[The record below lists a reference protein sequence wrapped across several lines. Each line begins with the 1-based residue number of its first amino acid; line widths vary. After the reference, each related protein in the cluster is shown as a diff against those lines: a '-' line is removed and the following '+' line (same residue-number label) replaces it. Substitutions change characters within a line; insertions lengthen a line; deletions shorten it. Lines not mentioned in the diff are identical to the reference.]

1 MTGNGRPADTERF
14 PQGLILVVEDDPAGI
29 RLYRKILANY
39 PEAVFFGDGSEAARF
54 IETAG
59 LISLAFVDFILPGES
74 GLELVAELNRR
85 FPQAEVFMITGLDDI
100 QTAVKAVKAGAA
112 NYLLKPFRVSEM
124 RTIVER
130 NRRREQMRLE
140 NLDLQRLLEAKD
152 REPVLVGRS
161 HGIRKVREMALSVAP
176 LDATVLI
183 LGETG
188 TGKDLLARFIHAH
201 SERARSGFV
210 IADLSALNE
219 RLIESDLF
227 GHEKGAFTG
236 AHERRVG
243 KFERASGGTIF
254 LNEIGNLSLGAQQ
267 KLLRVLE
274 DRKMERVGGDVTIS
288 VDIRIVAA
296 TSTDLEGDTA
306 RGTFRPD
313 LLYRLNVFTIT
324 IPPLRER
331 REDIPLLIDYFLKL
345 HCARYGRPRLAPPP
359 AAIERLLDYP
369 WPGNVR
375 ELKHALERAVIA
387 GDFNRLF
394 LDAGSGPHRKTSA
407 GKSLAEIE
415 RERIESVLQL
425 TSGNLARAARELG
438 ISRSTLYGK
447 LKKYGIEARRPRGQ

>member
-1 MTGNGRPADTERF
+1 
-14 PQGLILVVEDDPAGI
+14 
-29 RLYRKILANY
+29 
-39 PEAVFFGDGSEAARF
+39 
-54 IETAG
+54 
-59 LISLAFVDFILPGES
+59 
-74 GLELVAELNRR
+74 
-85 FPQAEVFMITGLDDI
+85 
-100 QTAVKAVKAGAA
+100 
-112 NYLLKPFRVSEM
+112 
-124 RTIVER
+124 
-130 NRRREQMRLE
+130 
-140 NLDLQRLLEAKD
+140 
-152 REPVLVGRS
+152 
-161 HGIRKVREMALSVAP
+161 

-201 SERARSGFV
+201 SERARNCFV
-210 IADLSALNE
+210 VTDLSALNE
-219 RLIESDLF
+219 RLIESELF

-254 LNEIGNLSLGAQQ
+254 LNEIGNLSQGAQQ